1 MKNFRDLI
9 VWQKAHQLMLAT
21 YRSTVRFP
29 REEIYGVTSQIR
41 NCSASIAA
49 NIAETVS
56 FNFLD

>member
-1 MKNFRDLI
+1 MRWRIGDEELSGFDR
-9 VWQKAHQLMLAT
+9 LAEST
-21 YRSTVRFP
+21 SVTVRFP

>member
-1 MKNFRDLI
+1 
-9 VWQKAHQLMLAT
+9 
-21 YRSTVRFP
+21 
-29 REEIYGVTSQIR
+29 VTSQIR